1 MYQEHGQLQGT
12 VNIVL
17 RSEDG
22 RVKHH
27 KTIKNKLMNFG
38 LAHIVGRMIDTNQD
52 SEGTDASGN
61 VGHITPKMMRF
72 MGIGTGKFDMTDDTQ
87 AFKGRVTKNI
97 GYQIMQTGAGTSA
110 TFQKTEDAA
119 GFRDVWSEGYN
130 NSKITA
136 FRTDSFAFKDI
147 SLAQPGDITS
157 SAQATGVLTAG
168 GIGTGEGYTVRE
180 GSEWRLENEVTVSEF
195 AFTPTDANS
204 SSNSSLSYV
213 STQADQYWVEG
224 GTGARDRRTAGRID
238 MGNTQASDTVA
249 PDGETVYYPATYA
262 VAGASATRPG
272 NGRNC
277 AGHDSGDPY
286 IGYTGSNGSYTPGA
300 ARQTAGSR
308 PGYLDVTNG
317 TPSAGGAG
325 SGLNLSLNKGDFL
338 RYDEGTT
345 INLGT
350 GSVDYAEFHS
360 KKIYS
365 FYRVIADVTATT
377 NLTDTTFFQK
387 LGTVTVNGTPGSDAA
402 TVSVNDYYSIGGFRS
417 EVTEQYQGSIPSELS
432 NRGAGKNTL
441 DKDTAVSFMS
451 FDGITPNAEG
461 QGSAISAGQTTGHV
475 PMFGDSSGDP
485 DTTANKYL
493 STTDGMHLAGAAYNA
508 DQWPTNST
516 AGDTGGFVTQY
527 KPGMTQITANINNT
541 SAATDGTSFTAYTD
555 TGTEKTGVWS
565 KKGQTHYIKEGKRH
579 DTGIAVEVPTFI
591 NKKRGDRLVFIAL
604 FPKDSPSTSAEIPVV
619 EAGIF
624 NHWDSRP
631 FNADVGPTTGSGAY
645 KRKDWT
651 RGFKYPQTMLCR
663 TTFSIVTKQPA
674 DSLQITWS
682 IQFADA
688 TPDYWKQYA
697 G

>member
-61 VGHITPKMMRF
+61 IGHITPKMMRF

-286 IGYTGSNGSYTPGA
+286 IGYTGSNGSYTRGA

-317 TPSAGGAG
+317 TPSAGGA
-325 SGLNLSLNKGDFL
+325 
-338 RYDEGTT
+338 
-345 INLGT
+345 
-350 GSVDYAEFHS
+350 
-360 KKIYS
+360 
-365 FYRVIADVTATT
+365 
-377 NLTDTTFFQK
+377 
-387 LGTVTVNGTPGSDAA
+387 
-402 TVSVNDYYSIGGFRS
+402 
-417 EVTEQYQGSIPSELS
+417 
-432 NRGAGKNTL
+432 
-441 DKDTAVSFMS
+441 
-451 FDGITPNAEG
+451 
-461 QGSAISAGQTTGHV
+461 
-475 PMFGDSSGDP
+475 
-485 DTTANKYL
+485 
-493 STTDGMHLAGAAYNA
+493 
-508 DQWPTNST
+508 
-516 AGDTGGFVTQY
+516 
-527 KPGMTQITANINNT
+527 
-541 SAATDGTSFTAYTD
+541 
-555 TGTEKTGVWS
+555 
-565 KKGQTHYIKEGKRH
+565 
-579 DTGIAVEVPTFI
+579 
-591 NKKRGDRLVFIAL
+591 
-604 FPKDSPSTSAEIPVV
+604 
-619 EAGIF
+619 
-624 NHWDSRP
+624 
-631 FNADVGPTTGSGAY
+631 
-645 KRKDWT
+645 
-651 RGFKYPQTMLCR
+651 
-663 TTFSIVTKQPA
+663 
-674 DSLQITWS
+674 
-682 IQFADA
+682 
-688 TPDYWKQYA
+688 
-697 G
+697 

>member
-52 SEGTDASGN
+52 SQGTNASGI
-61 VGHITPKMMRF
+61 VHHTTPKMMRF

-97 GYQIMQTGAGTSA
+97 GYKIMQTGAGTSA
-110 TFQKTEDAA
+110 TFQETKDET
-119 GFRDVWSEGYN
+119 GKKDVWSEGYN

-136 FRTDSFAFKDI
+136 FRTDSTDFKDI

-157 SAQATGVLTAG
+157 GTEAAGVSTTG
-168 GIGTGEGYTVRE
+168 GIGTGPGYTVRE

-195 AFTPTDANS
+195 AFTPTDASS
-204 SSNSSLSYV
+204 SSNSGLSYS

-224 GTGARDRRTAGRID
+224 GTGARARRTSGRID

-262 VAGASATRPG
+262 KASATGTRPG

-277 AGHDSGDPY
+277 AGADAGDPY
-286 IGYTGSNGSYTPGA
+286 IGYTGSAGSYTAGA
-300 ARQTAGSR
+300 ARQTAGNR

-317 TPSAGGAG
+317 TPSAGGSA
-325 SGLNLSLNKGDFL
+325 SGLNLALNKGDFL

-345 INLGT
+345 ITLDS
-350 GSVDYAEFHS
+350 GSVDYDEFNS

-377 NLTDTTFFQK
+377 NLTDDVFFQK
-387 LGTVTVNGTPGSDAA
+387 LGTVTVNGTGAGQ
-402 TVSVNDYYSIGGFRS
+402 TVSVNDYYSIGAFRS
-417 EVTEQYQGSIPSELS
+417 SVTHQFQGSIPSEIS
-432 NRGAGKNTL
+432 ARGAGENTL
-441 DKDTAVSFMS
+441 EKDTAVSFMG
-451 FDGITPNAEG
+451 FDINGGVTPSSEG
-461 QGSAISAGQTTGHV
+461 QGSTISAGQTTGHV
-475 PMFGDSSGDP
+475 PMFGDASGDP
-485 DTTANKYL
+485 DTTANQYL
-493 STTDGMHLAGAAYNA
+493 STTDGMHLAGASYSATG
-508 DQWPTNST
+508 WPLEAT
-516 AGDTGGFVTQY
+516 AGYVTQY
-527 KPGMTQITANINNT
+527 KPGLTQSSDNLNSITAQ
-541 SAATDGTSFTAYTD
+541 TDGTSFTAYTD

-565 KKGQTHYIKEGKRH
+565 KKGQTHYIKEGKNH
-579 DTGIAVEVPTFI
+579 TTGAAVEVPTFI

-631 FNADVGPTTGSGAY
+631 FNADVGPTASSGAY
-645 KRKDWT
+645 KRKDWS